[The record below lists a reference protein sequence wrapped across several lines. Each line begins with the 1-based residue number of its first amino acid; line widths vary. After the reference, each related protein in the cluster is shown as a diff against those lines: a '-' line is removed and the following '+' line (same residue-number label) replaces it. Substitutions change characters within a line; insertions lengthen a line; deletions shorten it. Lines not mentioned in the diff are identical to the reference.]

1 MYDLQKIGTILSTQI
16 KEKVKKLPDFTVDT
30 LTISNLTLSDIQQS
44 LYDSYLNF
52 NTGLL
57 LFTPNKVTLSFTFS
71 YSTQGSSGSASFDLK
86 INILKMRLT
95 NNKQDQTQ
103 SVKINMVSTENDYS
117 VFQISDKEISAKVK
131 TALYTGFEN
140 NKYLDRISSEIDL
153 ISYYKDFYQ
162 KKNSMIFYSSSFL
175 DSKQIIIAFNR
186 FVGFCE
192 DVTGKAESALCYY
205 SGDFEEADKTD
216 KTKVPLSNEDFVN
229 PKDTYN
235 TFINMDLIN
244 QIINKIMRGGIT
256 EKTFNQ
262 NSMSKTL
269 PYDFTVGSLKN
280 YFTGLDKYGNSETF
294 EVKVNINELN
304 LKSTKFNAAFN
315 IGNDKNVF
323 SLDIE
328 FDNNLKIA
336 IIKSV
341 RINLCLESI

>member
-1 MYDLQKIGTILSTQI
+1 MSQKKISSFINVFLIISFINLSISQNIITSWHYDKVQMYDLQKIGTILSTQI

-186 FVGFCE
+186 FQM
-192 DVTGKAESALCYY
+192 KILLIQ
-205 SGDFEEADKTD
+205 KILII
-216 KTKVPLSNEDFVN
+216 LS
-229 PKDTYN
+229 
-235 TFINMDLIN
+235 
-244 QIINKIMRGGIT
+244 
-256 EKTFNQ
+256 
-262 NSMSKTL
+262 
-269 PYDFTVGSLKN
+269 
-280 YFTGLDKYGNSETF
+280 
-294 EVKVNINELN
+294 
-304 LKSTKFNAAFN
+304 
-315 IGNDKNVF
+315 
-323 SLDIE
+323 
-328 FDNNLKIA
+328 
-336 IIKSV
+336 
-341 RINLCLESI
+341 